1 MVQLNDKFV
10 DSCEIAEDNSLSY
23 IVKSQINENQK
34 WNISNNNNKKGNEVI
49 PNYKLQSIN
58 KNNINTNKNL
68 ENIKKQNKLSDK
80 LD

>member
-23 IVKSQINENQK
+23 IVKSQINENQE
-34 WNISNNNNKKGNEVI
+34 WNISNNNNNKKGNEVI

-58 KNNINTNKNL
+58 NKNNNKADKNL
-68 ENIKKQNKLSDK
+68 ENKKNKIN
-80 LD
+80 